1 MWIEEALEITMDVV
15 EKMTHSLKRANKMWN
30 IILNS
35 IFDHL
40 NGKTMKPRGVLTQKE
55 DAKMIKWTLAM

>member
-40 NGKTMKPRGVLTQKE
+40 NGKTMKPRGVLT
-55 DAKMIKWTLAM
+55 